1 MTSAKPHQ
9 QMQPLS
15 SPELEAIS
23 GGVALVTGRQV
34 LWLSPLR
41 QALLRFGVG
50 PQPIPPARP

>member
-1 MTSAKPHQ
+1 MTSAKSHP

-15 SPELEAIS
+15 STELEAIS

-34 LWLSPLR
+34 LGLSPLR

-50 PQPIPPARP
+50 HQPIPPARP